1 MIDTDFLCQVFRFLF
16 VRKRDLSRY
25 DTTHNAAANVDSAG
39 IEKGKGLFNR
49 VTGGSGTLYI
59 HTERSGIRSRERE
72 IFSLF
77 SLILLLKVMRGGRGT
92 LWAGGGGAAKPISQQ
107 QAKGERESFL
117 FPFFLALT

>member
-1 MIDTDFLCQVFRFLF
+1 MIDTDFLCQVFRRLF

-49 VTGGSGTLYI
+49 VTGA
-59 HTERSGIRSRERE
+59 GIQVPCIYTQKEVAYAAERE
-72 IFSLF
+72 KYFPFF

-107 QAKGERESFL
+107 QAKGKGSLFFFL
-117 FPFFLALT
+117 FWL